1 MYDRILFA
9 VDLNDEWSWRKALST
24 TITMCRAFN
33 SDLEVISV
41 IPDYGMSWVGEFF
54 PKGYELKMLKQ
65 HQGRLKAFV
74 EEHVPDD
81 IELNY
86 HAGEGRIYE
95 EVIERANQID
105 ADLIIMASHNP
116 SAKDH
121 LLGPNASRVVR
132 HTDRSVLV
140 VRG

>member
-1 MYDRILFA
+1 MYKKILFA
-9 VDLNDEWSWRKALST
+9 VDLNDEWSWHKSLST
-24 TITMCRAFN
+24 TITMCKAFD
-33 SDLEVISV
+33 STLEVISV
-41 IPDYGMSWVGEFF
+41 IPDYGMAWVGEFF

-65 HQGRLKAFV
+65 HQSLLQEFV
-74 EEHVPDD
+74 VTHIPEE
-81 IELNY
+81 IEAKFY
-86 HAGEGRIYE
+86 VAVGRIYE
-95 EVIERANQID
+95 NIIERAAQID

-132 HTDRSVLV
+132 HTNRSVLV

>member
-1 MYDRILFA
+1 MYKQILLA
-9 VDLNDEWSWRKALST
+9 VDLNDEWSWHKSLSAA
-24 TITMCRAFN
+24 ITMCAAFD
-33 SDLEVISV
+33 SKLEVISV
-41 IPDYGMSWVGEFF
+41 LPTYGMSWVGEFF
-54 PKGYELKMLKQ
+54 PKDYELKMLKQ
-65 HQGRLKAFV
+65 HQRRMQAFIDTHIP
-74 EEHVPDD
+74 EELQATQHID
-81 IELNY
+81 
-86 HAGEGRIYE
+86 GGRIYE
-95 EVIERANQID
+95 KIIDRAEQIG